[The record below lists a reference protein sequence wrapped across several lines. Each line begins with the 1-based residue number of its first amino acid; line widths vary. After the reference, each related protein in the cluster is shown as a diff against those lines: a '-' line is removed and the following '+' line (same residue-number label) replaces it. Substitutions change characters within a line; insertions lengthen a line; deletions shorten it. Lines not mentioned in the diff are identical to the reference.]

1 MSTQPDITTSSSGQL
16 VSVPSGTGARVRH
29 DARTRCGLRLPGGL
43 RRRLHGG
50 GRVILDPTSDTSSDT
65 GSGSGS
71 GSDRGSMAVE
81 MAVLAPA
88 IGLLI
93 GFVIAAGRLSIS
105 QGIVQAAAVD
115 AARMASISRT
125 ATAAQTAARSGAE
138 TSLQGQ
144 PNTCSSFTVQA
155 NTTGFA
161 LRVGVPAQVSV
172 TVECTVPLANLIPG
186 LPGSKMITRT
196 AISPLD
202 TYRERTQ

>member
-1 MSTQPDITTSSSGQL
+1 VSTQPDITTSSSGQL

-29 DARTRCGLRLPGGL
+29 DARTRCGLRLPSGL

-65 GSGSGS
+65 